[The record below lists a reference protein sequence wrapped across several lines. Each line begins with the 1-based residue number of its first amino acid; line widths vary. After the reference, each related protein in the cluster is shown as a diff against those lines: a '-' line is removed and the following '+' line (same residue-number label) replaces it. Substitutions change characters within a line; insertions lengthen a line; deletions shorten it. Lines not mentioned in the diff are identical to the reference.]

1 MKKILTLSILAAS
14 SLFSATPNV
23 DAIER
28 SITTPKIIDEK
39 SSQNKNELVEIGG
52 KSYAPV
58 MVDDKS
64 GKKIFIKDFIFEAN
78 DHIDSS
84 VLNNLTSEFKNQEL
98 TFSELQNIASI
109 ITKEYRNQGYFVA
122 RAYLPKQN
130 IEENKGVL
138 KISVI
143 EGKYGEFKLENNS
156 RVKDFIAQSMLDDA
170 KKRDNVVST
179 NTLERSMLIINDIP
193 GSIVTQADVR
203 PGKEVGTSNFLIK
216 TEKTALFDGYLVGD
230 NYGSTYTGKNRLM
243 AGINLNSPLQ
253 IGDKLS
259 VSGLITNG
267 ENIKN
272 YRVGYDFPLM
282 ANGLRG
288 QTSYSKTNYDLVNLG
303 QNTPDDIY
311 DGHNRTVELGITY
324 PIIRSRV
331 ENLNFSTLYS
341 NKELK
346 DYYDSNISKDRDIN
360 SVKIGLDYTKTRTL
374 FGYDSIFKAETFY
387 TLGKLNINDEQSR
400 QQDKD
405 GVDTQGSYS
414 KLNLNLGNELL
425 FNPIYSL
432 STNLKSQYAFGNK
445 NLDGSEDFTLGG
457 SDGVKV
463 FSDSEQNVENGLLLN
478 IELFAK
484 LPEISIY
491 NHKVG
496 LFYDLGTGNMS
507 DSSKDDQFR
516 KRTLQDLGLGY
527 YSNYKNTFAK
537 LQIARI
543 IGGEDIET
551 ENVGNISK
559 ILFQA
564 GFVF

>member
-14 SLFSATPNV
+14 ILFSATPNV

-28 SITTPKIIDEK
+28 SITTPKIIEEK